1 MRVSCGFAIFLD
13 SRIGERNA
21 VNHKFLRTAMD
32 FAERYHGKIYSDQDR
47 LEVDRL
53 FGDTPQ

>member
-1 MRVSCGFAIFLD
+1 
-13 SRIGERNA
+13 
-21 VNHKFLRTAMD
+21 MD
-32 FAERYHGKIYSDQDR
+32 FAEHYHGKIYSDQDR